1 MGLLKVGTVETLES
15 LCTFVSTLDDFFDAA
30 EWRGDVRPLVLF
42 GRLKLLSEDSQQS
55 SRIRVLIK
63 NVLDKR
69 NSRYERLDSPT
80 VAPKR
85 HPPVLLGR
93 TASMQGGSGH
103 AKQEKS
109 QAEEG
114 NKKEQKQ
121 KELGRTKEQ

>member
-69 NSRYERLDSPT
+69 SSRYERLDSPT
-80 VAPKR
+80 GAPKR
-85 HPPVLLGR
+85 QLSVLLGR
-93 TASMQGGSGH
+93 TGSMQGGSGH
-103 AKQEKS
+103 AMEEKV
-109 QAEEG
+109 QAEKG
-114 NKKEQKQ
+114 KKKDQKQ
-121 KELGRTKEQ
+121 KEYGR